1 MQIPAHGK
9 INRNIK
15 FGVVLRISAYQQQTC
30 YTPKKNVNFK
40 AHPDFF
46 ILKNKY
52 PDKYNVSC
60 YFRHGIFAVPGEEYK
75 DVFRALRKV
84 FLGNFSKKKML
95 IGGIG
100 DSQESF
106 SHLASIKS
114 ITGKPLKDVVDL
126 YVVDIKDKPDDKL
139 LFKQSFYDGEGALPF
154 AKDSFIATKKY
165 RKLFGMQPKFRVDDE
180 IYEYLRETYSNP
192 QKSKWETRIQDAMKE
207 YPDENFDIISINNV
221 LQYIPSQAT
230 VKSTL
235 SDVVRVEK
243 SGGVFITDSFE
254 STRNILLDTNK
265 MDWFSHGIYSK
276 K

>member
-1 MQIPAHGK
+1 M
-9 INRNIK
+9 
-15 FGVVLRISAYQQQTC
+15 RISAYQQQNT

-60 YFRHGIFAVPGEEYK
+60 YFRHSIFAVSGEDYK

-95 IGGIG
+95 IAGIG

-114 ITGKPLKDVVDL
+114 ITRKPLKDVVDL
-126 YVVDIKDKPDDKL
+126 YIVDIKDKPDDKL
-139 LFKQSFYDGEGALPF
+139 LFKQSFYDGDKPLPF

-165 RKLFGMQPKFRVDDE
+165 RKLFGLQPKYRVDDE

-192 QKSKWETRIQDAMKE
+192 QKSKWETRIQDAMQE
-207 YPDENFDIISINNV
+207 YPNENFDIISINNV

-235 SDVVRVEK
+235 EDVVRTEK
-243 SGGVFITDSFE
+243 SGGVFITDTFE
-254 STRNILLDTNK
+254 STRNILLDTDK